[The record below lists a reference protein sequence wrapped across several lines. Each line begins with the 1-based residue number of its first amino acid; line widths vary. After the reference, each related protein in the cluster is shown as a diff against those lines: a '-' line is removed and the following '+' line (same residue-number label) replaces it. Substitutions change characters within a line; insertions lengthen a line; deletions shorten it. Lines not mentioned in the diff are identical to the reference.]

1 MFCLCVSVVQP
12 QIICVNNNNFSMAG
26 SSRDHERGAHLPDE
40 LSDILR
46 SLSERQ
52 TNILYYALTNQHVR
66 GYFLDLLQNRVT
78 EIAENHTRAAAG
90 HSPGT
95 PTVLSKPMPKQRP
108 ALLKTTTA
116 VAPYRPPGSCV
127 TWRPNVV
134 NYIVPPPPLPP
145 PSTPAPE
152 VNSEPSSSSSTVKAF
167 CAKASATA
175 TIPDVLPSSNP
186 PRRDRSRSRS
196 RSSSAETLS

>member
-1 MFCLCVSVVQP
+1 MLCLCTSVVQP
-12 QIICVNNNNFSMAG
+12 QTVSSNNNNFSMAG

-52 TNILYYALTNQHVR
+52 TNILYHALTNQHVR

-90 HSPGT
+90 HSSRT

-116 VAPYRPPGSCV
+116 VAPYRPPGSSV
-127 TWRPNVV
+127 AWRPNVV
-134 NYIVPPPPLPP
+134 SYIVPPPPLPP
-145 PSTPAPE
+145 PSSPPPEANPA
-152 VNSEPSSSSSTVKAF
+152 PSSSSSSVKAF
-167 CAKASATA
+167 CAKASSTA
-175 TIPDVLPSSNP
+175 TIPDVLPSSIL
-186 PRRDRSRSRS
+186 RSRDRSRSRS

>member
-1 MFCLCVSVVQP
+1 
-12 QIICVNNNNFSMAG
+12 MAG

-90 HSPGT
+90 HLFIRNSYS
-95 PTVLSKPMPKQRP
+95 SKQADAEAAPSSFEDNYSSCSLQTSKLQCH
-108 ALLKTTTA
+108 
-116 VAPYRPPGSCV
+116 VAPQRCELH
-127 TWRPNVV
+127 R
-134 NYIVPPPPLPP
+134 
-145 PSTPAPE
+145 ST
-152 VNSEPSSSSSTVKAF
+152 
-167 CAKASATA
+167 SATA
-175 TIPDVLPSSNP
+175 TTINTCS
-186 PRRDRSRSRS
+186 
-196 RSSSAETLS
+196 

>member
-1 MFCLCVSVVQP
+1 MLRLCISVVQP
-12 QIICVNNNNFSMAG
+12 QTASSNNNNFSMAG

-46 SLSERQ
+46 SLSQRQ
-52 TNILYYALTNQHVR
+52 TNILYHALTNQHVR

-78 EIAENHTRAAAG
+78 EIAENHTRAVAG
-90 HSPGT
+90 HPPGT

-116 VAPYRPPGSCV
+116 VAPYPGSSV
-127 TWRPNVV
+127 AWRPNVV

-145 PSTPAPE
+145 PSSPPPE
-152 VNSEPSSSSSTVKAF
+152 TNTVPSSSSSTVKAF
-167 CAKASATA
+167 CAKASSTA
-175 TIPDVLPSSNP
+175 TIPDVLPTSILRS
-186 PRRDRSRSRS
+186 RDRSRSRS

>member
-1 MFCLCVSVVQP
+1 
-12 QIICVNNNNFSMAG
+12 MAG

-52 TNILYYALTNQHVR
+52 TNILYHALTNQHVR

-90 HSPGT
+90 HASGT

-108 ALLKTTTA
+108 ALFEDYYSSCSLQTSEFQCH
-116 VAPYRPPGSCV
+116 VAPQRCELH
-127 TWRPNVV
+127 R
-134 NYIVPPPPLPP
+134 
-145 PSTPAPE
+145 ST
-152 VNSEPSSSSSTVKAF
+152 
-167 CAKASATA
+167 SATA
-175 TIPDVLPSSNP
+175 TTINTCS
-186 PRRDRSRSRS
+186 
-196 RSSSAETLS
+196 